1 MAFITASRRPVTT
14 SSVMIRPSSTTM
26 PMAVGHDITAAS
38 WKATT
43 ALSPSPAAIA
53 NG

>member
-1 MAFITASRRPVTT
+1 M
-14 SSVMIRPSSTTM
+14 PSSTTM
-26 PMAVGHDITAAS
+26 PMAAGHDITAAS

-43 ALSPSPAAIA
+43 AFRPRPAAIA